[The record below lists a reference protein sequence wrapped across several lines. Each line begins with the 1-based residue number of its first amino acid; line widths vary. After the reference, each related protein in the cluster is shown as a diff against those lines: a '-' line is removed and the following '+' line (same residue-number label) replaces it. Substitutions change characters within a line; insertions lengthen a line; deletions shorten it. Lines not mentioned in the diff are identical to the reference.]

1 VLAAAAAPARGPLRA
16 RVHVDSL
23 PLGAA
28 DRLAALGLTA
38 PGGALAELAARTLS
52 LEADLAGTRAA
63 PALDLLGALHPRA
76 GAASG
81 FGDLALDDRAS
92 AAADTTVVGLDQL
105 LDGALLRARVADG
118 RATAFVGLLAPGRAL
133 ARLEAE
139 APVAFALAPV
149 RAALVEGPT
158 RVVLRADSVDLAGVG
173 RAFPDAGLRG
183 GLLRLDAH
191 ARARACRS
199 RSAARSP
206 SPTAR
211 WTSPR
216 SAWARA
222 ASPPTCGSPATR
234 SPSPRCTARARR
246 RTTAAGWGASTWA
259 ASCTRRG
266 ATGAP
271 RSPSTS
277 RSPPTG
283 SPCCAPRSR
292 GDVDGSARLTL
303 RGPLDAATLAGRVT
317 VDRAELRLGPLGA
330 RPVVGAE
337 SPEFARLLD
346 SLTARPPGLAGR
358 LGEALV
364 RNLRFGGVRLAMG
377 EDVWLRSPE
386 VDVQLAGTVQVST
399 ATRRDGRRAGGL
411 DLATLALQGDLT
423 VPRGT
428 YRLDAGV
435 IQRVFELQKGALRFD
450 GTAGLDPA
458 LDLVAAYTAQRGE
471 GARAGTTARAA
482 SDATVTALAT
492 IGGTVSRP
500 TLTLSSADGA
510 MTQEQVLSWLVTGQ
524 TTFDPASAEAYR
536 RIAGAEVAS
545 RMATALA
552 DRVAGGFFDLVR
564 VTPGAGGA
572 DHASAA
578 GGGSA
583 LGGGTESFTASRLAL
598 GKQIGRRAFLSV
610 NAGTC
615 GLLGGRGGSTTSLDA
630 AQFSNALG
638 LTLDYRVRL
647 DGGVRV
653 SSEPSGAALACG
665 AAASAPTSVVTPR
678 QWALDVFRTW
688 RF

>member
-1 VLAAAAAPARGPLRA
+1 MFAKELREQAYEANLALPRYGLVLFTWGNASAIDHCEGLLAIKPSGVEYDGLRPEHMVVLDLNGRIVEGELRPSSDTPTHLELARAFKVGGVVHTQGRDGRAATTL
-16 RVHVDSL
+16 DL
-23 PLGAA
+23 TLAA
-28 DRLAALGLTA
+28 DRL
-38 PGGALAELAARTLS
+38 P
-52 LEADLAGTRAA
+52 
-63 PALDLLGALHPRA
+63 
-76 GAASG
+76 
-81 FGDLALDDRAS
+81 
-92 AAADTTVVGLDQL
+92 V
-105 LDGALLRARVADG
+105 LRAR
-118 RATAFVGLLAPGRAL
+118 
-133 ARLEAE
+133 AR
-139 APVAFALAPV
+139 
-149 RAALVEGPT
+149 
-158 RVVLRADSVDLAGVG
+158 GV
-173 RAFPDAGLRG
+173 
-183 GLLRLDAH
+183 
-191 ARARACRS
+191 
-199 RSAARSP
+199 
-206 SPTAR
+206 
-211 WTSPR
+211 
-216 SAWARA
+216 
-222 ASPPTCGSPATR
+222 
-234 SPSPRCTARARR
+234 
-246 RTTAAGWGASTWA
+246 
-259 ASCTRRG
+259 
-266 ATGAP
+266 
-271 RSPSTS
+271 
-277 RSPPTG
+277 
-283 SPCCAPRSR
+283 
-292 GDVDGSARLTL
+292 VDGSARLTL

-330 RPVVGAE
+330 PTVVGTE
-337 SPEFARLLD
+337 SPEFSRLLD

-358 LGEALV
+358 VGEALV

-386 VDVQLAGTVQVST
+386 VDVQLAGSVQVST
-399 ATRRDGRRAGGL
+399 ATRRDGRRAGGGL

-435 IQRVFELQKGALRFD
+435 IQRVFELQRGALRFD

-458 LDLVAAYTAQRGE
+458 LDLVAAYTARRGE

-572 DHASAA
+572 AGAGSGAAA

-583 LGGGTESFTASRLAL
+583 LGGSTESFTASRLAL

-615 GLLGGRGGSTTSLDA
+615 GLLGGRGGSTMSLDA

-665 AAASAPTSVVTPR
+665 GAAAAPTSVVTPR